1 MPNKNKKSAEP
12 INNVIDYTQVHSPE
26 EIQRVND
33 NLKNIKSWTGTG
45 IGVGQGDMS
54 VDVIPEI
61 YKEGPTTIKDKL
73 TFTSKER
80 EWSPF
85 NLPKDIESVAH
96 FEQTASDILAKS
108 FKGFVPNFLGGFI
121 KAVASND
128 PTGHVNMLEGS
139 GGYSNWFNDIGDQ
152 LLRYGMEKNHI
163 FQNPTGSRDGA
174 WLGQGFQQSGLSV
187 GIMAEAAVEQLI
199 AQSLSAATFGAA
211 EPIAVAAAA
220 RKVKLLSN
228 LKKVFATGMLGGAK
242 EAWIN
247 ASETGKTLEEKLR
260 SERELGLNTFTDEEI
275 YEKSMQA
282 ASIGY
287 KTEILPL
294 MLMNGLI
301 FSSLFG
307 KVLKGNKL
315 SNLGEYGVSGAFES
329 GADYFTRGIKNKYL
343 KSIAKYSL
351 PMVGE
356 SIEEGWQTG
365 NQKYAIGEVTG
376 EHQDYFDREMQDS
389 MLIGGLSG
397 GMFNFI
403 GSGFRGVR
411 NWIDNKR
418 GVQTLDYLH
427 NQFLNESPKRFANS
441 YESKVKAEENLKNA
455 IINHDKQNSKES
467 KFNMEKAA
475 FEYENAQRNSQAQGT
490 LDALHLDYITG
501 KETAFESHIEQMQ
514 NIHDA
519 VVNNDTK
526 ALTQYGLLDE
536 KGEER
541 FKGSFDLVKSTFTKN
556 IEDAKQIKSMLED
569 NIGNITSDFESAWVI
584 TQNQFNTKESLNALN
599 ETYNDAK
606 SYLANNIQYQ
616 QLSEDGKQ
624 RFNIENEIDVLESMG
639 NLSERNQDR
648 LISLKEDLSNLENAY
663 TKSDKNLL
671 DTINKESVLSSYMG
685 AYLYNEQIDNNNK
698 QLKDLVNKKKIQEK
712 IEERKEK
719 VRKKKASKA
728 TKEDKEDV
736 KESIAKE
743 EGELTEKDVA
753 AVETAAVENN
763 VNPKEQLKAELESP
777 LFSASE
783 FNIPAFNE
791 NQSAEFNDSLNL
803 QPHIFESNNESHNK
817 VVDKYVQAITKLNEG
832 AKNRNISTNSSE
844 VFNIIADHTGLDTA
858 YKNFNLFKEAYK
870 KSGLPYNEEDLDKI
884 YSDMFG
890 SLANIFDVPT
900 PVTSVTPQQVTSN
913 KVINEEKQAMEIVSH
928 KTLEDD
934 GVVYTGPKVI
944 EPVLKMAF
952 KGVEYTEVFNPE
964 TGRYERKDADTLL
977 RDGLYDI
984 DTIVNPNQLLVGE
997 TVNAMMDMNWV
1008 HPKGFEKGS
1017 KEWLA
1022 EVPIIGIYN
1031 GKAIGPIIHSVSWWN
1046 TNNVGDFTY
1055 NPNLTEF
1062 ERQERQKDVIQKA
1075 REYHSNLRQSIFNN
1089 DGKGAL
1095 KISKKVLGFESNN
1108 YGQLYNVNTTVPNAT
1123 IGALKYDSKTGEPII
1138 IIGSE
1143 KVFNGVILNSLDYTD
1158 SDGNKKAIGVG
1169 TTMMIKQVGLN
1180 ENNQPTYI
1188 AYPVLDNNNQETLK
1202 ELRKSRGKIYDAID
1216 AINKNKQVGNIS
1228 VEMANKIL
1236 DDVSKITKVPKSK
1249 LLEVS
1254 EGKHIGM
1261 DNINYLY
1268 PENMREDRS
1277 KLRMGFSSKGVGKQ
1291 VPIINDDNS
1300 VSSKSYE
1307 EVLKEQLYTQHKF
1320 YEINTPQGKDYVLY
1334 PQPRIEFTSEEV
1346 DTKAIQEFIPTEDRR
1361 GVIVTEQTPL
1371 ENFGVR
1377 ESNAGKVTSTKS
1389 LDNGEIEA
1397 KKADI
1402 ERRRQ
1407 ETNNKNEEFWEQF
1420 TSINAEEVA
1429 DRDNLINKL
1438 TKDIK
1443 LPVNTRINNW
1453 VLEELNGKLWEGKNI
1468 RGKEEEYFGK
1478 ENWDKIKEAKNQFD
1492 IEFKKIED
1500 SNLAKIKLIEQK
1512 QSDLLSTIDGLELR
1526 KAWSFGLIEEPNVV
1540 GLDETN
1546 FISKKTEFKNGDLVE
1561 TDNYEGYY
1569 YLSKPNKDDEWYEQ
1583 IIGKTE
1589 QEVEDKIN
1597 AKYDAEYVGAVKKGE
1612 LTKEQAMKALEE
1624 VGRKDSSAYAELAAL
1639 DNNTDENK
1647 TEEITEISN
1656 SQTSLVKQEFFNIA
1670 LKDIYKKLIE
1680 DPKAEISNKDITKIV
1695 IDSFDNHIE
1704 SKVISVDKDG
1714 NKTLFK
1720 DVHPQEYAY
1729 LKSVRNSL
1737 LGLNEDGTINN
1748 DYTSI
1753 IKSVGDFINQE
1764 LADIVDTE
1772 GFNEKTTDRAAYE
1785 VNVKTTLGLKAK
1797 LLLAGRS
1804 VLPQHKVIRE
1814 SFGGF
1819 QEYYKIDDIYDALQ
1833 QILSNNDNDVFSAAN
1848 KIDDWIKINEKEFGF
1863 LESVKDIFLKSDT
1876 PIDVK
1881 KQLLYR
1887 LNQTKNQM
1895 FFGLYSK
1902 TKNGWRLQS
1911 MNSNSREPNIVV
1923 QNYYNT
1929 NLKTNSPLVTY
1940 SKKGFKLNED
1950 VADRLLN
1957 QYNSWKNKNSLA
1969 DVTAVELGNWL
1980 SNFGIDADPVTL
1992 EKYKRAN
1999 NSAFSPNSSLHG
2011 RLAENLKEF
2020 LKKQKDSIKSNPNF
2034 IFNTEDKDNMS
2045 FKGKSILQYETSKFL
2060 KDFIQLEIANTFHTL
2075 KSMYIAGKTI
2085 NTYSQPNF
2093 ASLQVDKLKDKF
2105 DNKGLKNELKQAP
2118 FSKNSLL
2125 LSLLDNDRIR
2135 EGLAVSYVSLNP
2147 LKQRGQKIYNDDG
2160 ITAMYAGDREAS
2172 LLSHFMT
2179 SEAEYGEINGIKYR
2193 GAKMSSAALSD
2204 SSQLFL
2210 LHLPVLNL
2218 TKGNFEFENGEIKLT
2233 DDILELLFSQL
2244 IKPDIDRIEAFLKAN
2259 TTTNTIGKDFASQII
2274 TTFPELNTLVKGD
2287 SFLLEDL
2294 HKAVLESKSV
2304 DEVIS
2309 KYKAEIFDF
2318 IQTYVKSGAESKF
2331 SYKDNTASGDWVKY
2345 DFIKSNGKEVN
2356 ILDKDYLDKRNGV
2369 DVKENVTI
2377 AAYDYFINYMISQ
2390 SQWQMLFAG
2399 DYTNYFKDAD
2409 KVFEKSSL
2417 TGLPKVFS
2425 IKNLKLK
2432 SDEKLVDKLKEQ
2444 YITFEK
2450 KAKVDLSKRL
2460 KEQIS
2465 PGNRLADSSNKKE
2478 GGTEYIQL
2486 MISDVELPSNT
2497 LSHIV
2502 SLWYNPSKE
2511 DLENIDKLQ
2520 SLITNQAK
2528 AEYNNNEEE
2537 YNKIDKEINS
2547 IKKDLQSKF
2556 PDVADYMKIT
2566 GTDAQEYTTWREHL
2580 NILYNQGNI
2589 TKEDYDNIKKK
2600 LKSQS
2605 KDGVNNENKLTKDE
2619 KKVVFQPIKPLHTG
2633 MYFSDVNGFK
2643 DQRFVYVKTSS
2654 FPLLPETTT
2663 NSELDGVRKN
2673 MEKLEKTLEKPVR
2686 ASYQT
2691 GNKVGAIKNTIS
2703 FNRLANP
2710 DIDVNEL
2717 TSSSMILDRANFS
2730 IQQDKPFKT
2739 DKNIKNNKRDEVN
2752 RGTQFEDIILG
2763 NGINHIEDTIF
2774 PNLFDDKL
2782 ISDLGIEVKDNNIS
2796 GVDLYRIYNH
2806 IYEQEQELLKKQLY
2820 NSLGLDS
2827 NGEWEDSIQS
2837 LEAIRDLLKKQ
2848 LSNQQDKE
2856 ILDLVY
2862 VVPTKDANGKLY
2874 NRYLSKEEV
2883 DNENAKPTRADF
2895 KLPLWITPN
2904 SQKFESVLNAIVGN
2918 KLIKLKMPGFSS
2930 PVASEQGFKYLEEKD
2945 YNKGGIIYTN
2955 AYDPKKGLQATYI
2968 EDKDGNKVLHKAQV
2982 LVASKFRDSNG
2993 NLMKIPT
3000 TKDGLVDME
3009 KIDKDLL
3016 SMFSF
3021 RIPTSAHQSGAII
3034 EIVGFLPHEQGDLM
3048 IVPKDHTTQIG
3059 EDYDIDTR
3067 YVYGFNTFVD
3077 RDGKLRRITVDSI
3090 EDDIKEL
3097 EKRTNNKIE
3106 LKKYCEALLN
3116 KFKVFNTD
3124 DELQQMFED
3133 ETIDIIKKKEA
3144 TINKLRQLP
3153 LENNITNLFKS
3164 IYSTTNPEIQK
3175 SISATLSTKFAEDTA
3190 SLIDDKISTGTNYSI
3205 YDDRHQSRVMM
3216 LGASGKMG
3224 IGVHSNWVVL
3234 NSLFQQVPISDKP
3247 QLIKGYDEDLNPI
3260 PFTMTFGNFKT
3271 NGILGLTDKN
3281 ELAKIGPST
3290 VSITTANMINQNS
3303 ATDNQKLQIM
3313 GRRNENKYT
3322 INVFA
3327 LMTNLGIID
3336 ETLSNGKTVGYPD
3349 LFISQPIIRRYADL
3363 KAKYDSITSE
3373 YNPDVEKEIKD
3384 TLLKEFGN
3392 NVKWAIEKDEDGNE
3406 TEMVGYMDR
3415 TKYNSVSNDLTA
3427 QTLYDNLVQGDGAYL
3442 NENQWAVYEK
3452 FMELDKQGR
3461 EVSKLQQLLNI
3472 EGQGLGVSYFDVIVK
3487 KDNIMSDFLI
3497 NNATKM
3503 LGNFATAK
3511 STQEKDDLESKGY
3524 ITLTTEFI
3532 KDEFG
3537 NDTLMSIMAQ
3547 PTTPQNRKLINSTAN
3562 AYNLWKNI
3570 FPFENTAISEQ
3581 IDRIFALSEVN
3592 PNTKKGQELRYDTL
3606 RGIQDYFYSYRSP
3619 INSIFES
3626 DINIERERLFMTT
3639 NGNVPLANYLFLL
3652 KNKKHPIFQESFFR
3666 DLEFN
3671 IGYDGEESIIE
3682 YNLSEKSNFNKN
3694 EAYKILEE
3702 LSNDNRPIEDGKPY
3716 TYSDLVKDLTK
3727 YSMLSN
3733 QENGAIGFRQYIPTS
3748 ILEKY
3753 GVIEG
3758 LRTVTNIGA
3767 VESHSKI
3774 LNGLFLNL
3782 KKDLIS
3788 LDNNEFV
3795 LPLSSKSK
3803 FDSNVAQINS
3813 KYGDNTVRVKY
3824 VQQDEKTISG
3834 VLEFKDSIENMNKSV
3849 FIKQFVQHNPK
3860 YAKTINLKEDKK
3872 NWTIKDNVMISKTGY
3887 EKEFIKVRDSESSS
3901 WLLFEHKGEGVY
3913 NRIETL
3919 GTFGVNEYS
3928 PFDYNKT
3935 SLFEDNKFGNSKK
3948 TVSQSVPPSV
3958 KSNTNLTAKQQI
3970 ANQPLSKLIESISSK
3985 DSKFSEIAKLLLPFV
4000 QNKKVNVI
4008 NLSEVRAKGA
4018 YIENINDTTG
4028 GQVNHPK
4035 LGLLNRGEIY
4045 LDENLVNTGN
4055 SEEIRYALIEETLH
4069 SITAEEVSKYIDS
4082 SKTTFDINGSLQI
4095 SWRNGFNEIN
4105 APIHITKLLSIYQQ
4119 AGSHIISELKSGILT
4134 KGQQVEQLNNST
4146 TFENKI
4152 NRILNLKE
4160 FIVGVTTDEDFRD
4173 EMSKVKYNGKSVLS
4187 RFAQVIRDILNKLLK
4202 SQGVENSITENG
4214 FNTVMEMLDYRSKNT
4229 APTFKE
4235 DVTIPSLIEKAEK
4248 LSNEVPSNNIENR
4261 LILPKYNV
4269 DKNLKNSDGSKRF
4282 ASTNGIN
4289 ITINPVN
4296 SIEEF
4301 FNYFEGKEGGITS
4314 QQKALVLFELTL
4326 NGYNIDKIK
4335 SILNTKKLINTFL
4348 ILHEQDHIDNKD
4360 KDVYW
4365 KNGKDLLT
4373 KDKIQIEVRA
4383 TINALKQIESN
4394 SNKIEINL
4402 QPNMN
4407 TSEIIDILLSNNIL
4421 TKINC

>member
-1 MPNKNKKSAEP
+1 MPDKKVKSTEP
-12 INNVIDYTQVHSPE
+12 INNVVDYTQVHSSE
-26 EIQRVND
+26 EIAKVKNEMK
-33 NLKNIKSWTGTG
+33 NLKSYSGTG
-45 IGVGQGDMS
+45 LGIGQGDPT
-54 VDVIPEI
+54 VGVIPDI
-61 YKEGPTTIKDKL
+61 YKEGPTTIGEKL
-73 TFTSKER
+73 TFSSKER

-85 NLPKDIESVAH
+85 NLPKDMESTAH
-96 FEQTASDILAKS
+96 FEQTTSDILSKT
-108 FKGFVPNFLGGFI
+108 FKGFVPAVLGGFI

-128 PTGHVNMLEGS
+128 PTSHADMISGS

-152 LLRYGMEKNHI
+152 LLRYGLEKNHI
-163 FQNPTGSRDGA
+163 FQDPNGSRDGA
-174 WLGQGFQQSGLSV
+174 WLGSAIQQIGLSV
-187 GIMAEAAVEQLI
+187 GIMAEAAVDLQVV
-199 AQSLSAATFGAA
+199 SAFTGGAA
-211 EPIAVAAAA
+211 EPIAVMAAA

-228 LKKVFATGMLGGAK
+228 LKKVAAFGMLSGAK

-247 ASETGKTLEEKLR
+247 ASETGKHIEEKLKHDR
-260 SERELGLNTFTDEEI
+260 DLGLNELSDEEI
-275 YEKSMQA
+275 YEKSMQG

-294 MLMNGLI
+294 MVMNGLI
-301 FSSLFG
+301 FSSMFG
-307 KVLKGNKL
+307 KVAKGNKL
-315 SNLGEYGVSGAFES
+315 QNLGEYGVSGAFET

-343 KSIAKYSL
+343 KAVAKYSL
-351 PMVGE
+351 PMAGE
-356 SIEEGWQTG
+356 SIEEGWQTVV
-365 NQKYAIGEVTG
+365 QKYATSKVTG
-376 EHQDYFDREMQDS
+376 EKADYFDGEFVDA
-389 MLIGGLSG
+389 MLIGGMSG
-397 GMFNFI
+397 GMFNAI
-403 GSGFRGVR
+403 GSGYRGVR

-418 GVQTLDYLH
+418 GVQTLDYLQ
-427 NQFLNESPKRFANS
+427 NQFLNEAPKRFANS
-441 YESKVKAEENLKNA
+441 YESKAKAEQNLRDA
-455 IINHDKQNSKES
+455 IINHDKVNSKES
-467 KFNMEKAA
+467 KFAVEKALI
-475 FEYENAQRNSQAQGT
+475 EYENVQRNSQAQST
-490 LDALHLDYITG
+490 LDALYLDYITG

-514 NIHDA
+514 NIYDA
-519 VVNNDTK
+519 VINNDTE

-541 FKGSFDLVKSTFTKN
+541 FKGSFDLVKNTFTKN

-569 NIGNITSDFESAWVI
+569 NISNITSDFESAWAI

-648 LISLKEDLSNLENAY
+648 LVSLKEDLSNLENAY

-719 VRKKKASKA
+719 VRKKKAAKA
-728 TKEDKEDV
+728 TKEDKEDI

-743 EGELTEKDVA
+743 EGDLTDKDVA

-763 VNPKEQLKAELESP
+763 VNPKEQLKAELESS
-777 LFSASE
+777 LFSADE
-783 FNIPAFNE
+783 FNVPAFNE
-791 NQSAEFNDSLNL
+791 QSAEFNESLNL
-803 QPHIFESNNESHNK
+803 QPHVFESNNESHNK
-817 VVDKYVQAITKLNEG
+817 VVDKYVQAIDKL
-832 AKNRNISTNSSE
+832 SSKAIE
-844 VFNIIADHTGLDTA
+844 NNLDVKPKELFNIIADHTGLDTA

-870 KSGLPYNEEDLDKI
+870 KSGLPYNEQELDKI

-890 SLANIFDVPT
+890 GLASIFDIPT
-900 PVTSVTPQQVTSN
+900 PITSVTPEQVTSN
-913 KVINEEKQAMEIVSH
+913 KTINEEKQAMEIVSH
-928 KTLEDD
+928 KTLEED

-952 KGVEYTEVFNPE
+952 KGVEYTEVFNST
-964 TGRYERKDADTLL
+964 TGKYERKDADTLL

-984 DTIVNPNQLLVGE
+984 DTIVNPNQLLIGE
-997 TVNAMMDMNWV
+997 NIEAIMDMDWIS
-1008 HPKGFEKGS
+1008 PKGFEKGS

-1022 EVPIIGIYN
+1022 EVPIIGIYK
-1031 GKAIGPIIHSVSWWN
+1031 GKSIGPIVHSVSWWN

-1062 ERQERQKDVIQKA
+1062 ERQEKQKEVIDKA
-1075 REYHSNLRQSIFNN
+1075 RQYHSNLRQSIYNN
-1089 DGKGAL
+1089 QGKGSL
-1095 KISKKVLGFESNN
+1095 QISKKVLGFESNN
-1108 YGQLYNVNTTVPNAT
+1108 YGELYNVNNTVPNAT

-1138 IIGSE
+1138 IIGNE
-1143 KVFNGVILNSLDYTD
+1143 KVFNGSILNSLDYID

-1169 TTMMIKQVGLN
+1169 TTMLIKQVGMN
-1180 ENNQPTYI
+1180 ENNKPTYV

-1216 AINKNKQVGNIS
+1216 AITKNKQVGNIS

-1236 DDVSKITKVPKSK
+1236 DEVSNITKVSKSK

-1254 EGKHIGM
+1254 DGKHIGM

-1291 VPIINDDNS
+1291 VPIIHEDNS
-1300 VSSKSYE
+1300 VTSKPYE

-1320 YEINTPQGKDYVLY
+1320 YEINKEDGSKDYILY
-1334 PQPRIEFTSEEV
+1334 PQPRIEYTLDGVNLSSNEVQQFVPNQDKEVSVVDENQRKKDALKQIMEATGDEIFIMGTEDGTFVGEGFLDIDENGVVTLSRFADSVEGLTKSGEITSPEKLKELMNNFGGE
-1346 DTKAIQEFIPTEDRR
+1346 QIPTS
-1361 GVIVTEQTPL
+1361 GVEGGMTAYSTENGVLGQFKIPL
-1371 ENFGVR
+1371 KDLIRLMKEGYIQF
-1377 ESNAGKVTSTKS
+1377 AGLGNKEFVLSPHIAKQYLTNITK
-1389 LDNGEIEA
+1389 NGEQVSIKEEAQKNLEEKIEVIENNTELSPED
-1397 KKADI
+1397 KANAI
-1402 ERRRQ
+1402 RNSQ
-1407 ETNNKNEEFWEQF
+1407 EEF
-1420 TSINAEEVA
+1420 
-1429 DRDNLINKL
+1429 DNK
-1438 TKDIK
+1438 
-1443 LPVNTRINNW
+1443 
-1453 VLEELNGKLWEGKNI
+1453 
-1468 RGKEEEYFGK
+1468 
-1478 ENWDKIKEAKNQFD
+1478 FD
-1492 IEFKKIED
+1492 T
-1500 SNLAKIKLIEQK
+1500 
-1512 QSDLLSTIDGLELR
+1512 TI
-1526 KAWSFGLIEEPNVV
+1526 S
-1540 GLDETN
+1540 
-1546 FISKKTEFKNGDLVE
+1546 
-1561 TDNYEGYY
+1561 
-1569 YLSKPNKDDEWYEQ
+1569 
-1583 IIGKTE
+1583 
-1589 QEVEDKIN
+1589 
-1597 AKYDAEYVGAVKKGE
+1597 
-1612 LTKEQAMKALEE
+1612 
-1624 VGRKDSSAYAELAAL
+1624 
-1639 DNNTDENK
+1639 
-1647 TEEITEISN
+1647 EITN
-1656 SQTSLVKQEFFNIA
+1656 SQTALVKQEFFNMS
-1670 LKDIYKKLIE
+1670 LRDIYQHMI
-1680 DPKAEISNKDITKIV
+1680 DNPKEVLTNTKVREIVLS
-1695 IDSFDNHIE
+1695 SFDNHLE
-1704 SKVISVDKDG
+1704 NKVVRVLEDG
-1714 NKTLFK
+1714 TKVLFK
-1720 DVHPQEYAY
+1720 DEYLSEYNY
-1729 LKSVRNSL
+1729 LKSKKESL
-1737 LGLNEDGTINN
+1737 LGTGDYSN

-1753 IKSVGDFINQE
+1753 LKSVGDFINQE
-1764 LADIVDTE
+1764 LSDIIDEE
-1772 GFNEKTTDRAAYE
+1772 GFNEKTHDRAAYE
-1785 VNVKTTLGLKAK
+1785 VDVKTTLGLKAK
-1797 LLLAGRS
+1797 LLLAGRA
-1804 VLPQHKVIRE
+1804 VLPAHKSIRE
-1814 SFGGF
+1814 DFGGF
-1819 QEYYKIDDIYDALQ
+1819 QEFYKIDDIYDALQ
-1833 QILSNNDNDVFSAAN
+1833 QVLANNDNDVFSAAN

-1911 MNSNSREPNIVV
+1911 MNSNSREPSIVV

-1950 VADRLLN
+1950 VAEKLLN
-1957 QYNSWKNKNSLA
+1957 QYNTWKNKNSLA
-1969 DVTAVELGNWL
+1969 EVTAVELGNWL

-2020 LKKQKDSIKSNPNF
+2020 LKKQKDSIKGNPNF

-2105 DNKGLKNELKQAP
+2105 DNKGLRNELRQTP

-2125 LSLLDNDRIR
+2125 LSLLENDRIR
-2135 EGLAVSYVSLNP
+2135 EGLAISYVSLNP

-2160 ITAMYAGDREAS
+2160 VTAMYAGNREAS
-2172 LLSHFMT
+2172 MLAHFMT
-2179 SEAEYGEINGIKYR
+2179 SEAEYGEIDNVKYR

-2218 TKGNFEFENGEIKLT
+2218 TKSNFEFENGNIKLT
-2233 DDILELLFSQL
+2233 EDLLNLLYTQL
-2244 IKPDIDRIEAFLKAN
+2244 IKPDVDRIEAFLKAN
-2259 TTTNTIGKDFASQII
+2259 QTTNTIGKDFASQII
-2274 TTFPELNTLVKGD
+2274 TTFPELNTLEKGN
-2287 SFLLEDL
+2287 SFLLEDI
-2294 HKAVLESKSV
+2294 HKAVNESKSV

-2309 KYKAEIFDF
+2309 NYKSEIFDF
-2318 IQTYVKSGAESKF
+2318 IETYIKNGAESKF
-2331 SYKDNTASGDWVKY
+2331 SYKDNIASGDWVKY
-2345 DFIKSNGKEVN
+2345 EFIKSNGKEVN
-2356 ILDKDYLDKRNGV
+2356 ILDKDYLDKRNGS

-2377 AAYDYFINYMISQ
+2377 ASYDYFINYMIAQ
-2390 SQWQMLFAG
+2390 AQWQMLFAG

-2409 KVFEKSSL
+2409 KVFEKSTL

-2425 IKNLKLK
+2425 IKNLQLK
-2432 SDEKLVDKLKEQ
+2432 SNEKLSDKLKEQ
-2444 YITFEK
+2444 YIAFEK

-2478 GGTEYIQL
+2478 GGTEYLQL

-2502 SLWYNPSKE
+2502 NLWYKPSKE
-2511 DLENIDKLQ
+2511 DLENIDNLQ
-2520 SLITNQAK
+2520 SLLTKLAK
-2528 AEYNNNEEE
+2528 AEYDNNESEISKLE
-2537 YNKIDKEINS
+2537 KEVNS

-2556 PDVADYMKIT
+2556 PDVADYMNIT

-2605 KDGVNNENKLTKDE
+2605 KDGINETNKLTKDE

-2654 FPLLPETTT
+2654 FPLLPETTL

-2673 MEKLEKTLEKPVR
+2673 MERLERTLEKPVR

-2691 GNKVGAIKNTIS
+2691 GNKVGAIKNTIG
-2703 FNRLANP
+2703 FNRLSNP
-2710 DIDVNEL
+2710 DININEL

-2782 ISDLGIEVKDNNIS
+2782 ISDLDIEVKDGNIS

-2862 VVPTKDANGKLY
+2862 VVPTKNSNGKLY

-2904 SQKFESVLNAIVGN
+2904 SQKFESVLNATVGN

-2982 LVASKFRDSNG
+2982 LVASKFRGADG
-2993 NLMKIPT
+2993 KLFKIPT
-3000 TKDGLVDME
+3000 TKDGLVDLE

-3067 YVYGFNTFVD
+3067 YVYGYNTLVDEQGNLKKVTYENLPNTLQEDLDSLYNQYVEFKNQLKDEFFNSIHSVWYNNREKIIQLAFAQDELNILNTSGDSVN
-3077 RDGKLRRITVDSI
+3077 KLIDSI
-3090 EDDIKEL
+3090 FNSNTEEDKIEL
-3097 EKRTNNKIE
+3097 EKEIEFLKSEILPKNIIQEKQQKLNKELKSILDDLLNAFRNEKNEQYLKYRSYRQKQKIE
-3106 LKKYCEALLN
+3106 QI
-3116 KFKVFNTD
+3116 V
-3124 DELQQMFED
+3124 
-3133 ETIDIIKKKEA
+3133 
-3144 TINKLRQLP
+3144 

-3164 IYSTTNPEIQK
+3164 IYSTTNSDIQK

-3247 QLIKGYDEDLNPI
+3247 QLIKGYDNETGEPI

-3281 ELAKIGPST
+3281 ELSKIGPSS

-3336 ETLSNGKTVGYPD
+3336 DKLSNGKTVGYPD
-3349 LFISQPIIRRYADL
+3349 LFISQPVIRRYAEL
-3363 KAKYDSITSE
+3363 KAKYNSITSE
-3373 YNPDVEKEIKD
+3373 YNPDVEREIKD
-3384 TLLKEFGN
+3384 TLIKEFGN
-3392 NVKWAIEKDEDGNE
+3392 NVKWAVNKDEDGNE
-3406 TEMVGYMDR
+3406 IEDIGYMDR
-3415 TKYNSVSNDLTA
+3415 EKYNSVSNSLNA

-3442 NENQWAVYEK
+3442 NETQWAVYEK
-3452 FMELDKQGR
+3452 FMELDKQGK

-3487 KDNIMSDFLI
+3487 KDNIMTEFMI
-3497 NNATKM
+3497 HNATKM
-3503 LGNFATAK
+3503 LGNFAIAK
-3511 STQEKDDLESKGY
+3511 DSQEKSDLESKGY
-3524 ITLTTEFI
+3524 ITLTNEFTQ
-3532 KDEFG
+3532 DENG
-3537 NDTLMSIMAQ
+3537 VRTLVSIMVQ

-3581 IDRIFALSEVN
+3581 IDRIFDVSEIN

-3606 RGIQDYFYSYRSP
+3606 KGIQDYFYSYKNP
-3619 INSIFES
+3619 INSIFEN
-3626 DINIERERLFMTT
+3626 DINSEREKLFMNT

-3671 IGYDGEESIIE
+3671 IGYEGEESIIE

-3702 LSNDNRPIEDGKPY
+3702 LSNDNRPIEDGKTY

-3748 ILEKY
+3748 VLEKY
-3753 GVIEG
+3753 GVIDG

-3782 KKDLIS
+3782 KKDLVS
-3788 LDNNEFV
+3788 LEENKFT
-3795 LPLSSKSK
+3795 LLLSDKSK
-3803 FDSNVAQINS
+3803 FDNNVAQINS
-3813 KYGDNTVRVKY
+3813 KYGENTVRVKY
-3824 VQQDEKTISG
+3824 TEQSNKTITG
-3834 VLEFKDSIENMNKSV
+3834 IIELKDSIDNMNKSV
-3849 FIKQFVQHNPK
+3849 FTKQFIQHNPK
-3860 YAKTINLKEDKK
+3860 YAKTINLKEEKK
-3872 NWTIKDNVMISKTGY
+3872 DWNIKDNTMISKTGY
-3887 EKEFIKVRDSESSS
+3887 EKDFIKVRDSESSS
-3901 WLLFEHKGEGVY
+3901 WMLFEHIGEGVY

-3928 PFDYNKT
+3928 PFEYNKT
-3935 SLFEDNKFGNSKK
+3935 SLFEDNKFGNDKK
-3948 TVSQSVPPSV
+3948 IVSQAIPPAI
-3958 KSNTNLTAKQQI
+3958 KSNNNISAKEQI
-3970 ANQPLSKLIESISSK
+3970 ANQSLSKLIESISNK
-3985 DSKFSEIAKLLLPFV
+3985 DSKFSDIAKLILPFV
-4000 QNKKVNVI
+4000 EDKKVNII
-4008 NLSEVRAKGA
+4008 NLSEVKAKGA
-4018 YIENINDTTG
+4018 YIEDVNNTG
-4028 GQVNHPK
+4028 GQISHPK

-4045 LDENLVNTGN
+4045 LDESLINSGK

-4069 SITAEEVSKYIDS
+4069 SITSEEVSKYIDS
-4082 SKTTFDINGSLQI
+4082 NKTAFDINGTLSI
-4095 SWRNGFNEIN
+4095 SWRGNYNASN
-4105 APIHITKLLSIYQQ
+4105 APLYITRLLSIYQQ
-4119 AGSHIISELKSGILT
+4119 AGNHIINELKSGVLT
-4134 KGQQVEQLNNST
+4134 KGQQVEQLNNSA

-4160 FIVGVTTDEDFRD
+4160 FIVGVTTDESFRE

-4187 RFAQVIRDILNKLLK
+4187 KFAQVIKDILNKLLRN
-4202 SQGVENSITENG
+4202 QGVDNSITESG
-4214 FNTVMEMLDYRSKNT
+4214 FNAVMDMLEYRSKDNI
-4229 APTFKE
+4229 PSIKE
-4235 DVTIPSLIEKAEK
+4235 DSTIPTLIEKAQK
-4248 LSNEVPSNNIENR
+4248 LNEEVPSNNIE
-4261 LILPKYNV
+4261 
-4269 DKNLKNSDGSKRF
+4269 
-4282 ASTNGIN
+4282 
-4289 ITINPVN
+4289 
-4296 SIEEF
+4296 
-4301 FNYFEGKEGGITS
+4301 
-4314 QQKALVLFELTL
+4314 
-4326 NGYNIDKIK
+4326 
-4335 SILNTKKLINTFL
+4335 
-4348 ILHEQDHIDNKD
+4348 
-4360 KDVYW
+4360 
-4365 KNGKDLLT
+4365 KNGT
-4373 KDKIQIEVRA
+4373 P
-4383 TINALKQIESN
+4383 
-4394 SNKIEINL
+4394 EINL
-4402 QPNMN
+4402 QPNMK
-4407 TSEIIDILLSNNIL
+4407 TSQLINVLLSNNII

>member
-1 MPNKNKKSAEP
+1 MPGGNKNDGSAKQP
-12 INNVIDYTQVHSPE
+12 INLLNVPQE
-26 EIQRVND
+26 EIQKTFESIPQRED
-33 NLKNIKSWTGTG
+33 IT
-45 IGVGQGDMS
+45 GVGKGSGHSAYLPDRY
-54 VDVIPEI
+54 
-61 YKEGPTTIKDKL
+61 YKIGTENN
-73 TFTSKER
+73 
-80 EWSPF
+80 WSPF
-85 NLPKDIESVAH
+85 TPPKNMEKEAYFNQSGWEVLKNSIIGFGEQAAAGVLKSMSSADMGGMYDMAVGNTEKKYGNWLNDLADKILEHNESNNPIFQSGSMWDTSYWANQ
-96 FEQTASDILAKS
+96 FQSLGLSTGIILETLGEQALLAYMTGGTGNGVSLALKARLIRSFGENYVFGS
-108 FKGFVPNFLGGFI
+108 FKGVQEAYING
-121 KAVASND
+121 
-128 PTGHVNMLEGS
+128 LE
-139 GGYSNWFNDIGDQ
+139 
-152 LLRYGMEKNHI
+152 
-163 FQNPTGSRDGA
+163 T
-174 WLGQGFQQSGLSV
+174 QSMV
-187 GIMAEAAVEQLI
+187 YN
-199 AQSLSAATFGAA
+199 
-211 EPIAVAAAA
+211 
-220 RKVKLLSN
+220 KY
-228 LKKVFATGMLGGAK
+228 
-242 EAWIN
+242 
-247 ASETGKTLEEKLR
+247 
-260 SERELGLNTFTDEEI
+260 RELGYDDATAQKKASE
-275 YEKSMQA
+275 A
-282 ASIGY
+282 ATLAY
-287 KTEILPL
+287 RTEIIPL
-294 MLMNGLI
+294 MLLNGLQYALTFGVGTKLVKNTKLNLG
-301 FSSLFG
+301 FSGAVETVMDRVLPNVTNKFTKGVIGTGANMLSESLEEGVQNVIQQYAVHKTINPKSDFNPLNQELVDNMVGGLFG
-307 KVLKGNKL
+307 GAVFQAGGKILKPYIQN
-315 SNLGEYGVSGAFES
+315 
-329 GADYFTRGIKNKYL
+329 TQ
-343 KSIAKYSL
+343 AK
-351 PMVGE
+351 
-356 SIEEGWQTG
+356 Q
-365 NQKYAIGEVTG
+365 
-376 EHQDYFDREMQDS
+376 F
-389 MLIGGLSG
+389 
-397 GMFNFI
+397 
-403 GSGFRGVR
+403 
-411 NWIDNKR
+411 
-418 GVQTLDYLH
+418 DYLH
-427 NQFLNESPKRFANS
+427 NEFLKESPQRFANS
-441 YESKVKAEENLKNA
+441 YESKSKAEQNLRGA
-455 IINHDKQNSKES
+455 IINHDKVNSKES
-467 KFNMEKAA
+467 KLAVEKAS
-475 FEYENAQRNSQAQGT
+475 FEYENAQRNSQAQST

-514 NIHDA
+514 NIYDA
-519 VVNNDTK
+519 VSNNDTK

-541 FKGSFDLVKSTFTKN
+541 FKGSFDLVKNTFTKN

-569 NIGNITSDFESAWVI
+569 NIYNITSDFESAWAI

-606 SYLANNIQYQ
+606 SYLDNNIQYQ

-648 LISLKEDLSNLENAY
+648 LISLKEDLSNLENTY

-719 VRKKKASKA
+719 VRKKKATKA
-728 TKEDKEDV
+728 TKEDKEDI
-736 KESIAKE
+736 KKSIAKE
-743 EGELTEKDVA
+743 EGDLTDKDVA
-753 AVETAAVENN
+753 SVETAAVENN
-763 VNPKEQLKAELESP
+763 VNPKGQLRAELESP
-777 LFSASE
+777 LFNANE
-783 FNIPAFNE
+783 FNVPAFNE
-791 NQSAEFNDSLNL
+791 QSAEFNESLNL
-803 QPHIFESNNESHNK
+803 QPHVFESNNESHNK
-817 VVDKYVQAITKLNEG
+817 VVDKYVQAIDKLSSKAIENNLDVK
-832 AKNRNISTNSSE
+832 AKE
-844 VFNIIADHTGLDTA
+844 LFNIIADHTGLDTA

-870 KSGLPYNEEDLDKI
+870 KSGLPYNEQELDEIYRDRFDL
-884 YSDMFG
+884 S
-890 SLANIFDVPT
+890 NIFDIPT
-900 PVTSVTPQQVTSN
+900 PITSVTPEQATSN
-913 KVINEEKQAMEIVSH
+913 KTINEEKQAMEIVSH
-928 KTLEDD
+928 KTLEED

-952 KGVEYTEVFNPE
+952 KGVEYTEVFNPT
-964 TGRYERKDADTLL
+964 TGKYERKDADTLL

-984 DTIVNPNQLLVGE
+984 DTIVNPNQLLIGE
-997 TVNAMMDMNWV
+997 NVEAIMDMNWIS
-1008 HPKGFEKGS
+1008 PKGYEKGS

-1022 EVPIIGIYN
+1022 EVPIIGIYK
-1031 GKAIGPIIHSVSWWN
+1031 GKSIGPIVHSVSWWN

-1062 ERQERQKDVIQKA
+1062 ERQEKQKEVIDKA
-1075 REYHSNLRQSIFNN
+1075 RQYHSNLRQSIYNN
-1089 DGKGAL
+1089 QGKGSL
-1095 KISKKVLGFESNN
+1095 QISKKVLGFESNN
-1108 YGQLYNVNTTVPNAT
+1108 YGELYNVNNTVPNAT
-1123 IGALKYDSKTGEPII
+1123 IGALKYDSKTAEPII
-1138 IIGSE
+1138 IIGNE
-1143 KVFNGVILNSLDYTD
+1143 KVFNGNILNSLDYID

-1169 TTMMIKQVGLN
+1169 TTMLIKQVGMN
-1180 ENNQPTYI
+1180 ENNQPTYV
-1188 AYPVLDNNNQETLK
+1188 AYPVIDNNNQETLK

-1216 AINKNKQVGNIS
+1216 AITKNKQVGNIS

-1236 DDVSKITKVPKSK
+1236 DEVSRITKVSKSK

-1254 EGKHIGM
+1254 DGKHIGM
-1261 DNINYLY
+1261 NNINYLY

-1291 VPIINDDNS
+1291 VPIINENNS
-1300 VSSKSYE
+1300 VTSKPYE

-1334 PQPRIEFTSEEV
+1334 PQPRIEFTSTEV
-1346 DTKAIQEFIPTEDRR
+1346 NTKTTQEFIPNEDKT
-1361 GVIVTEQTPL
+1361 G
-1371 ENFGVR
+1371 
-1377 ESNAGKVTSTKS
+1377 
-1389 LDNGEIEA
+1389 IEV
-1397 KKADI
+1397 KDDVKP
-1402 ERRRQ
+1402 
-1407 ETNNKNEEFWEQF
+1407 T
-1420 TSINAEEVA
+1420 EEVS
-1429 DRDNLINKL
+1429 
-1438 TKDIK
+1438 KD
-1443 LPVNTRINNW
+1443 V
-1453 VLEELNGKLWEGKNI
+1453 
-1468 RGKEEEYFGK
+1468 
-1478 ENWDKIKEAKNQFD
+1478 
-1492 IEFKKIED
+1492 IE
-1500 SNLAKIKLIEQK
+1500 
-1512 QSDLLSTIDGLELR
+1512 
-1526 KAWSFGLIEEPNVV
+1526 
-1540 GLDETN
+1540 
-1546 FISKKTEFKNGDLVE
+1546 
-1561 TDNYEGYY
+1561 
-1569 YLSKPNKDDEWYEQ
+1569 SKP
-1583 IIGKTE
+1583 
-1589 QEVEDKIN
+1589 
-1597 AKYDAEYVGAVKKGE
+1597 
-1612 LTKEQAMKALEE
+1612 
-1624 VGRKDSSAYAELAAL
+1624 
-1639 DNNTDENK
+1639 
-1647 TEEITEISN
+1647 ITEISN
-1656 SQTSLVKQEFFNIA
+1656 SQTSLVKQEFFNMA
-1670 LKDIYKKLIE
+1670 LKDIYSHLIE
-1680 DPKAEISNKDITKIV
+1680 NPKSEVSNKDITKIV
-1695 IDSFDNHIE
+1695 IDSFDKHLDN
-1704 SKVISVDKDG
+1704 KVISIDKDG

-1720 DVHPQEYAY
+1720 DVYKNEYEY
-1729 LKSVRNSL
+1729 LKSIRNSL
-1737 LGLNEDGTINN
+1737 LGLNENGSINT

-1764 LADIVDTE
+1764 LADIVDIE

-1804 VLPQHKVIRE
+1804 VLPKNKRIKE

-1911 MNSNSREPNIVV
+1911 MNSNSREPSIVV

-1929 NLKTNSPLVTY
+1929 NLKTNSPLVKY
-1940 SKKGFKLNED
+1940 SKKGFKLNEG
-1950 VADRLLN
+1950 VAEKLLN
-1957 QYNSWKNKNSLA
+1957 QYNTWKNKNSLA
-1969 DVTAVELGNWL
+1969 EVTAVELGNWL

-2020 LKKQKDSIKSNPNF
+2020 LKKQKDSTKGNPNF
-2034 IFNTEDKDNMS
+2034 IFNTEDKNNMS

-2105 DNKGLKNELKQAP
+2105 DNKGLRNELRQTP

-2125 LSLLDNDRIR
+2125 LSLLENDRIR
-2135 EGLAVSYVSLNP
+2135 EGLAISYVSLNP

-2172 LLSHFMT
+2172 MLAHFMT
-2179 SEAEYGEINGIKYR
+2179 SEAEYGEIGDVKYR

-2218 TKGNFEFENGEIKLT
+2218 TKSNFEFENGNIKLT
-2233 DDILELLFSQL
+2233 EDLLNLLYTQL
-2244 IKPDIDRIEAFLKAN
+2244 IKPDVDRIEAFLKAN
-2259 TTTNTIGKDFASQII
+2259 QTTNTIGKDFASQII
-2274 TTFPELNTLVKGD
+2274 TTFPELNTLEKGN
-2287 SFLLEDL
+2287 SFLLEDI
-2294 HKAVLESKSV
+2294 HKAINESKSV
-2304 DEVIS
+2304 EEVIS
-2309 KYKAEIFDF
+2309 NYKTEIFDF
-2318 IQTYVKSGAESKF
+2318 IETYIKSGAESKF
-2331 SYKDNTASGDWVKY
+2331 SYKDNIASGDWVKY
-2345 DFIKSNGKEVN
+2345 EFIKSNGKEVN
-2356 ILDKDYLDKRNGV
+2356 ILDKDYLDKRNGS
-2369 DVKENVTI
+2369 DVKENVII
-2377 AAYDYFINYMISQ
+2377 ASYDYFINYMVAQ
-2390 SQWQMLFAG
+2390 AQWQMLFAG

-2409 KVFEKSSL
+2409 KVFEKSAL

-2425 IKNLKLK
+2425 IKNLQLK
-2432 SDEKLVDKLKEQ
+2432 SNEKLSDKLKEQ
-2444 YITFEK
+2444 YIAFEK

-2478 GGTEYIQL
+2478 GGTEYLQL

-2502 SLWYNPSKE
+2502 NLWYKPSKE
-2511 DLENIDKLQ
+2511 DLENIDNLQ
-2520 SLITNQAK
+2520 SLLTKLAK
-2528 AEYNNNEEE
+2528 AEYDNNESEVSRLE
-2537 YNKIDKEINS
+2537 KEVDS

-2556 PDVADYMKIT
+2556 PDVADYMNIT

-2605 KDGVNNENKLTKDE
+2605 KDGINETNKLTTDE

-2654 FPLLPETTT
+2654 FPLLPETTL

-2673 MEKLEKTLEKPVR
+2673 MERLERTLEKPVR

-2691 GNKVGAIKNTIS
+2691 GNKVGAIKNTIG
-2703 FNRLANP
+2703 FNRLSNP
-2710 DIDVNEL
+2710 DININEL

-2763 NGINHIEDTIF
+2763 NGINHIKDTIF

-2782 ISDLGIEVKDNNIS
+2782 ISDLDIEVKDGNIS
-2796 GVDLYRIYNH
+2796 GIDLYRIYNH
-2806 IYEQEQELLKKQLY
+2806 IYEQEQDLLKKQLY

-2837 LEAIRDLLKKQ
+2837 IEAIRDLLIKQ
-2848 LSNQQDKE
+2848 LNNQQDKE

-2883 DNENAKPTRADF
+2883 NSEGARPTRADF

-2904 SQKFESVLNAIVGN
+2904 SQKFESVLNSAVGN

-2945 YNKGGIIYTN
+2945 YKKGGIIYTN

-2982 LVASKFRDSNG
+2982 LVSSKFRGADG
-2993 NLMKIPT
+2993 KLFKIPT
-3000 TKDGLVDME
+3000 TKDGLVDLE

-3048 IVPKDHTTQIG
+3048 IVPKDHTIQIG

-3067 YVYGFNTFVD
+3067 YVYGFNTYQEE
-3077 RDGKLRRITVDSI
+3077 DGSIRKIKWSDMPNSKSENLDQLYKDYVNFKNELKEEFFSKKYEVWYNNREKIIQLAFAKDELETLNKVGDNVNKVMDNIFRVNSEEEKVQLQNEIDYLQSEIVPIKSVKEEQDKLN
-3090 EDDIKEL
+3090 KEL
-3097 EKRTNNKIE
+3097 DSLLQDLLYAFRNEKNE
-3106 LKKYCEALLN
+3106 AYSKYRNYSQISKMKLL
-3116 KFKVFNTD
+3116 V
-3124 DELQQMFED
+3124 
-3133 ETIDIIKKKEA
+3133 
-3144 TINKLRQLP
+3144 

-3164 IYSTTNPEIQK
+3164 IYSTTNPDIQK
-3175 SISATLSTKFAEDTA
+3175 SISATLSTKFAKDTA
-3190 SLIDDKISTGTNYSI
+3190 SLIDDKISTGANYSI

-3247 QLIKGYDEDLNPI
+3247 QLIKGYDNKTGEPI

-3281 ELAKIGPST
+3281 ELDKIGPSSI
-3290 VSITTANMINQNS
+3290 SITTANMINQNS

-3336 ETLSNGKTVGYPD
+3336 DKLSNGKTVGYPD
-3349 LFISQPIIRRYADL
+3349 LFISQPIIRRYAEL

-3373 YNPDVEKEIKD
+3373 YNPDVEREIKD
-3384 TLLKEFGN
+3384 TLIKEFGN
-3392 NVKWAIEKDEDGNE
+3392 NVKWAVNKDEDGNE
-3406 TEMVGYMDR
+3406 TEVIGYMDR
-3415 TKYNSVSNDLTA
+3415 EKYNSVSNSLNA

-3487 KDNIMSDFLI
+3487 KDNIMSEFMI
-3497 NNATKM
+3497 HNATKM

-3511 STQEKDDLESKGY
+3511 DSQEKSDLESKGY
-3524 ITLTTEFI
+3524 VTLTNEFTQ
-3532 KDEFG
+3532 DENG
-3537 NDTLMSIMAQ
+3537 VRTLVSIMVQ

-3581 IDRIFALSEVN
+3581 IDRIFNISEIN
-3592 PNTKKGQELRYDTL
+3592 TNTKKGQELRYDTL
-3606 RGIQDYFYSYRSP
+3606 KGIQDYFYSYKSP
-3619 INSIFES
+3619 INSIFEN
-3626 DINIERERLFMTT
+3626 DINSEREKLFMNT

-3666 DLEFN
+3666 DLKFN
-3671 IGYDGEESIIE
+3671 TGYEGEESIIE

-3702 LSNDNRPIEDGKPY
+3702 LSNDNRPIEDGKTY

-3748 ILEKY
+3748 VLEKY
-3753 GVIEG
+3753 GVIDG

-3782 KKDLIS
+3782 KKDLVS
-3788 LDNNEFV
+3788 LEENKFT
-3795 LPLSSKSK
+3795 LLLSDKYK

-3813 KYGDNTVRVKY
+3813 KYGENTVRVKY
-3824 VQQDEKTISG
+3824 TEQSDKTVTGIIE
-3834 VLEFKDSIENMNKSV
+3834 LKDSMDNMNKSV
-3849 FIKQFVQHNPK
+3849 FIKQFIQHNPK
-3860 YAKTINLKEDKK
+3860 YAKTINLKEEKK
-3872 NWTIKDNVMISKTGY
+3872 DWSIKDNTMISKTGY
-3887 EKEFIKVRDSESSS
+3887 EKDFIKVRDSESSS
-3901 WLLFEHKGEGVY
+3901 WMLFEHIGEGVY

-3928 PFDYNKT
+3928 PFEHNKT
-3935 SLFEDNKFGNSKK
+3935 SLFEDNKFGNDKK
-3948 TVSQSVPPSV
+3948 IVSQAIPPAV
-3958 KSNTNLTAKQQI
+3958 KSNNNISAKEQI
-3970 ANQPLSKLIESISSK
+3970 ANQSLSELIESISNK
-3985 DSKFSEIAKLLLPFV
+3985 DSKFSDIAKLILTFV
-4000 QNKKVNVI
+4000 GDKKVNII
-4008 NLSEVRAKGA
+4008 NLSEVKAKGA
-4018 YIENINDTTG
+4018 YIEDVNNTG
-4028 GQVNHPK
+4028 GQISHPK
-4035 LGLLNRGEIY
+4035 LGLLNKGEIY
-4045 LDENLVNTGN
+4045 LDESLINSGK

-4069 SITAEEVSKYIDS
+4069 SITSEEVSKYIDS
-4082 SKTTFDINGSLQI
+4082 SKTAFDINGTLSV
-4095 SWRNGFNEIN
+4095 SWRGNYNESN
-4105 APIHITKLLSIYQQ
+4105 APLYITRLLSIYQQ
-4119 AGSHIISELKSGILT
+4119 AGNHIINELKSGVLT
-4134 KGQQVEQLNNST
+4134 KGQQVEQLNNSA

-4160 FIVGVTTDEDFRD
+4160 FIIGVTTDESFRE

-4187 RFAQVIRDILNKLLK
+4187 KFAQVIKDILNKLLK
-4202 SQGVENSITENG
+4202 NQGVNNSITENG
-4214 FNTVMEMLDYRSKNT
+4214 FNAVMDMLEYRSKDNI
-4229 APTFKE
+4229 PSLKE
-4235 DVTIPSLIEKAEK
+4235 DNTVPTLIEKAQKLNEESQTKEIWTHVPEYDSLINNNTRGYEK
-4248 LSNEVPSNNIENR
+4248 TKIRINSDKTRYYVFVMAKTVNIKNFENYTFKVYKDSRNNYNIVEASTGMPIVNNLSEKSITKVISNTEEFLSTKKEQFEKFISEAPKLEGNQIPSNNIEN
-4261 LILPKYNV
+4261 
-4269 DKNLKNSDGSKRF
+4269 
-4282 ASTNGIN
+4282 NG
-4289 ITINPVN
+4289 TP
-4296 SIEEF
+4296 
-4301 FNYFEGKEGGITS
+4301 
-4314 QQKALVLFELTL
+4314 
-4326 NGYNIDKIK
+4326 
-4335 SILNTKKLINTFL
+4335 
-4348 ILHEQDHIDNKD
+4348 
-4360 KDVYW
+4360 
-4365 KNGKDLLT
+4365 
-4373 KDKIQIEVRA
+4373 EV
-4383 TINALKQIESN
+4383 
-4394 SNKIEINL
+4394 NL
-4402 QPNMN
+4402 QPNVKI
-4407 TSEIIDILLSNNIL
+4407 SQIIDILLSNNLL
-4421 TKINC
+4421 TKTNC